1 MQVAADPE
9 HPNKHHG
16 TPPSNTHALIK
27 FSRDS
32 RKKKVEELQPVW
44 AKLFWYEK
52 YFYLYMNFVVL
63 SVNEDN
69 ENVQIF
75 NEKMFRIL
83 K

>member
-1 MQVAADPE
+1 MQVTAHPE

-16 TPPSNTHALIK
+16 TPPSNTHTLIK
-27 FSRDS
+27 FWRDS
-32 RKKKVEELQPVW
+32 RKKKVEELQPVG
-44 AKLFWYEK
+44 AKMLWYEK
-52 YFYLYMNFVVL
+52 YFYLYKKFIFL
-63 SVNEDN
+63 SVNEDD